1 VVEPNVLGMGT
12 FALGTAMMTKPY
24 VAGASYINK
33 MSDHCGTCA
42 FHPKKTCP
50 MTRLYWA
57 YLARH
62 APSFSGNHR
71 MAIAMK
77 NIARRDEAEKALDI
91 AAFERVS
98 QALRDGE
105 QMRPTD
111 DGDLRRW
118 S

>member
-1 VVEPNVLGMGT
+1 
-12 FALGTAMMTKPY
+12 
-24 VAGASYINK
+24 
-33 MSDHCGTCA
+33 
-42 FHPKKTCP
+42 

-77 NIARRDEAEKALDI
+77 NIAQRDEGEKALDV